1 MQGSRAHGCGLQS
14 HRLFLRS
21 TIRWLVG
28 LLPLFLIVLIGAA
41 LRFYRIGELPPGLYR
56 DEGYYGL
63 DALRVLDGAF
73 AIYFT
78 ANNGREGLFMYVLA
92 ASVALF
98 GRTPEALRIA
108 SAFIGTLTLVAIYFA
123 GRNTFSPRIGALS
136 AAILAV
142 TFWHLALSR
151 VAFRA
156 ITLPLTLC
164 AMTAFIFAALRAGAL
179 RPRMIYAALGG
190 AAFGLNFYTYT
201 SAQLAL
207 PLVALYGLSLWVSL
221 KQGLFARNGEA
232 AMQRRQ
238 LPVLAFAAAGLVVLA
253 PLLFWLTRHADLYFG
268 RAGQVSIFNPAI
280 NGGDLPGMLAANV
293 GKAAGMFVLQGDR
306 IWRHNLSLRPVF
318 DGWMAS
324 AFVLG
329 LGVCGWRW
337 LRSWRSRFDT
347 ATLGMETGSA
357 PQFLLLWLV
366 TMLIPTV
373 LAEDTPHFL
382 RAIGALPAACI
393 IAAVGL
399 EAALAWLS
407 RRGVLAGLTVF
418 LRRAISPPAFI
429 AALLL
434 TLSAINTASDY
445 FADYAQR
452 ALTRYW
458 LEDHNVQL
466 ARLIGAQAHGHE
478 QDALPPSN
486 IWLENRLANNNPS
499 LEFLVGGRWT
509 TIPGEADARWQA
521 NSIPALPVLLIV
533 DPNHD
538 WSALRA
544 TLPTPAVLSVVEGP
558 LAQGDNDAI
567 PRRAFI
573 GVRAKP
579 LAPGSSPGRDVRA
592 RFEHGIALELATVQ
606 PALQPANFYTVTL
619 IWSASEPI
627 GEDYAIFVHW
637 LRDGRPQPLVQADSS
652 PANGYLPMPAWRVG
666 DRIVDEH
673 VLAVPGGAQ
682 PADVVSIGIY
692 RREDNRRLS
701 VLDAQGK
708 AGSDSVIIPA
718 LR

>member
-1 MQGSRAHGCGLQS
+1 
-14 HRLFLRS
+14 LFLGPISNR
-21 TIRWLVG
+21 RLVG
-28 LLPLFLIVLIGAA
+28 LLSLVLIVVIGAA

-63 DALRVLDGAF
+63 DALRVLDGEF
-73 AIYFT
+73 AIYFA

-98 GRTPEALRIA
+98 GRTPEALRIT

-123 GRNTFSPRIGALS
+123 GRNMFSPRIGALS

-156 ITLPLTLC
+156 ITLPLVLC
-164 AMTAFIFAALRAGAL
+164 TMMAFIFAGLRTNAL
-179 RPRMIYAALGG
+179 RPRVIYAALAG

-201 SAQLAL
+201 SAQLVL
-207 PLVALYGLSLWVSL
+207 PLVGLYGLSLWV
-221 KQGLFARNGEA
+221 GLRRELFVRYGETV
-232 AMQRRQ
+232 MQRRR
-238 LPVLAFAAAGLVVLA
+238 LSVFAFVAAGLVVLA
-253 PLLFWLTRHADLYFG
+253 PLLFWLTRHADLYFS
-268 RAGQVSIFNPAI
+268 RPGQVSIFNPAI
-280 NGGDLPGMLAANV
+280 NGGDLPGMLIANV
-293 GKAAGMFVLQGDR
+293 GKAAGMFAFQGDR
-306 IWRHNLSLRPVF
+306 IWRHNLSLRPAF

-324 AFVLG
+324 AFALG
-329 LGVCGWRW
+329 LVVCGWRW
-337 LRSWRSRFDT
+337 LRSWQSRFGT
-347 ATLGMETGSA
+347 EILGVETNVA
-357 PQFLLLWLV
+357 PQFVLLWLV
-366 TMLIPTV
+366 AMLIPTV

-399 EAALAWLS
+399 ETALAWLS

-418 LRRAISPPAFI
+418 LRRTISPPAFV

-434 TLSAINTASDY
+434 TLSAITTVSDY
-445 FADYAQR
+445 FNDYVQR

-466 ARLIGAQAHGHE
+466 ARLINARAQDRE

-486 IWLENRLANNNPS
+486 IWVEHRLANDNPS
-499 LEFLVGGRWT
+499 LEFLAGGQWT
-509 TIPGEADARWQA
+509 TVSGDANGKQQA
-521 NSIPALPVLLIV
+521 GRVPTSPVLLIV

-544 TLPTPAVLSVVEGP
+544 ALPAPATLDVIEGP
-558 LAQGDNDAI
+558 LAQGDNDAV

-573 GVRAKP
+573 GVHAEP
-579 LAPGSSPGRDVRA
+579 LPTGASAGGDVLA
-592 RFEHGIALELATVQ
+592 QFERGIALELATVQ

-619 IWSASEPI
+619 IWSASEPV

-652 PANGYLPMPAWRVG
+652 PAKGYLPMPIWRAG

-682 PADVVSIGIY
+682 PGDVVSIGIY
-692 RREDNRRLS
+692 RREDNRRLN

-708 AGSDSVIIPA
+708 PSSDSVIISA
-718 LR
+718 LQ